1 MSEILLMTAGV
12 LLAFVGPL
20 IYEVCCGKIND
31 ARQEG
36 WESGYREGRS
46 AAERAVEADYQENHR

>member
-1 MSEILLMTAGV
+1 MNEILLMTFGV
-12 LLAFVGPL
+12 LITFVGPL
-20 IYEVCCGKIND
+20 IYEVCRGKIID

-46 AAERAVEADYQENHR
+46 AGERAVETDYRENHR